1 MRVTL
6 EDMRVTSPFHSD
18 FDEQFV
24 TPNVGANP
32 STNPRGGLTISDTT
46 PGTTSRPTRCS
57 ISIPSASSSTEAGVA
72 LPTNLQTGDR
82 LGDVTGVVNYA
93 NGQYEVNTTE
103 AYGPVTAAN
112 LEKETTTIVEN
123 LDRIRVAT
131 FNVENLR
138 R

>member
-6 EDMRVTSPFHSD
+6 EDVRVTSPFHSA

-32 STNPRGGLTISDTT
+32 STNSRGGLTISDTT
-46 PGTTSRPTRCS
+46 PGTTQPADKVFDFNPER
-57 ISIPSASSSTEAGVA
+57 IQLDDEAGVA
-72 LPTNLQTGDR
+72 LPTALQTGDR

-112 LEKETTTIVEN
+112 LQRETTTIVEKSG
-123 LDRIRVAT
+123 LGFAWRLST
-131 FNVENLR
+131 
-138 R
+138 